1 MNVDDFDELA
11 NEVITKSNNKTT
23 IFSIVT
29 FSRYTIASHN
39 TIYNQ
44 DSFNNIN
51 LLNHLILNVIMVKCF
66 LNLNNI
72 INQLGLL

>member
-23 IFSIVT
+23 ILSIVT
-29 FSRYTIASHN
+29 FSHYTIASHN
-39 TIYNQ
+39 TIDNQ
-44 DSFNNIN
+44 HSFNNNN

-66 LNLNNI
+66 LNLNDI
-72 INQLGLL
+72 ILIS